1 MTLSI
6 PTILAI
12 IGMAIVTYATR
23 IGGLFFADK
32 LQFKGKAKAKAA
44 FDEIPAAVLVSVIA
58 PVVLTTGPAETI
70 AALITI
76 LAARR
81 LPLIAIVIVGVIA
94 VVVLRLFMS

>member
-1 MTLSI
+1 MTLSAS
-6 PTILAI
+6 TILAI

-32 LQFKGKAKAKAA
+32 LQFKGKAKAA

-58 PVVLTTGPAETI
+58 PAVLTTGPAETI

-81 LPLIAIVIVGVIA
+81 LPLIAVVIVGVVA
-94 VVVLRLFMS
+94 VVVLRLFMN

>member
-1 MTLSI
+1 MTLSV

-32 LQFKGKAKAKAA
+32 LQFKGKAKAA

-58 PVVLTTGPAETI
+58 PAVLTTGPAETI

-76 LAARR
+76 LCARR
-81 LPLIAIVIVGVIA
+81 LPLIAVVIVGVVA
-94 VVVLRLFMS
+94 VVVLRLLMS

>member
-1 MTLSI
+1 MTLSA

-32 LQFKGKAKAKAA
+32 LQFKGKAKAA

-58 PVVLTTGPAETI
+58 PAVLTTGPAETI

-81 LPLIAIVIVGVIA
+81 LPLIAVVIVGVVA
-94 VVVLRLFMS
+94 VVILRLFMR